1 MMSDDLLLLDIQRRM
16 KQLPEIS
23 DRIWRQVYHRDIHPS
38 DFPDWKGE
46 VHLLPFSDADEE
58 ISALFCETGL
68 DSKNPIHW
76 RALLEIFCKAYVKR
90 KSPPSNRSKEWVGT
104 EDATLA
110 ANILGV
116 WAKQSRL
123 NATETARQLRKL
135 PEYKQLSEA
144 TLRKHVSRMNDQKML
159 QLAVEFPVTIK
170 DIFETTAEIARKSK
184 KVKKP
189 PA

>member
-1 MMSDDLLLLDIQRRM
+1 MSDDLLLLDIQRRM

-23 DRIWRQVYHRDIHPS
+23 DRIWRQVYHRDTHRA

-46 VHLLPFSDADEE
+46 VHLLPISDVDEE

-76 RALLEIFCKAYVKR
+76 RALFEIFCKAYVKR

-104 EDATLA
+104 EDAALA
-110 ANILGV
+110 ANILGILV
-116 WAKQSRL
+116 KQPGL

-144 TLRKHVSRMNDQKML
+144 TLRKHVSRLNFQKML
-159 QLAVEFPVTIK
+159 QLADEFPVTFK
-170 DIFETTAEIARKSK
+170 DVFWNERKIATQGTKI
-184 KVKKP
+184 KKP